1 MDIASILHSPLFTL
15 VVIPLLIFFSRILDV
30 TLGTMRIIF
39 VARGMRY
46 YAALLGFFE
55 VLVWLLAI
63 GQVMQNLTNWVT
75 YVAYASGFAAGNFVG
90 IAIEN
95 RIAMGNLIIRI
106 ITRKEANELVR
117 FLWEKGYGITSV
129 DARGETGPVKLLFT
143 IVKRKKVAEVINIIK
158 RFNPNAFYTI
168 EDVRFVS
175 DTAYA
180 PIARRQLFTLKALRI
195 RK

>member
-1 MDIASILHSPLFTL
+1 M
-15 VVIPLLIFFSRILDV
+15 IPLLIFFSRILDV

-90 IAIEN
+90 IALEN

-106 ITRKEANELVR
+106 ITRKEANELIR
-117 FLWEKGYGITSV
+117 YLWEKGYGITTV
-129 DARGETGPVKLLFT
+129 DARGETGPVKLIFT
-143 IVKRKKVAEVINIIK
+143 IVKRKKIAEVIRIIK
-158 RFNPNAFYTI
+158 KFNPNAFYTI

-175 DTAYA
+175 DTAFA
-180 PIARRQLFTLKALRI
+180 PIPRKQLFSLKALKI